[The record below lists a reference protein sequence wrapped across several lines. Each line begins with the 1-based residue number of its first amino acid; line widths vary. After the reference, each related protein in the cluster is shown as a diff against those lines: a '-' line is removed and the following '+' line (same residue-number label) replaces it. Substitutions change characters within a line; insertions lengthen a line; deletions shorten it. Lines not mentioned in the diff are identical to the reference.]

1 MNVFL
6 PPPGIY
12 HIQVGFL
19 SGKKM
24 RYQGSLVED
33 ENSDDLIKTED
44 PSRKGLFRLSHNED
58 GTISLFSLTL
68 NKYVCLN
75 PRSYSSEVGFYVGG
89 EIAKFELRQLE
100 IPSDGAVQLLVA
112 SKFLSGGYSNLY
124 LWNEEKHAKLFKFL
138 PVKS

>member
-1 MNVFL
+1 MNSFL

-19 SGKKM
+19 NGKKM

-33 ENSDDLIKTED
+33 ENSDELLKTED
-44 PSRKGLFRLSHNED
+44 PSRKGLFRLNHNDD

-68 NKYVCLN
+68 NKYLRVGTN
-75 PRSYSSEVGFYVGG
+75 RVGFYDGG

-100 IPSDGAVQLLVA
+100 IPSNGAVELLVG
-112 SKFLSGGYSNLY
+112 SRFLSVDAEDGY
-124 LWNEEKHAKLFKFL
+124 LWAEEKYAKLFEFL
-138 PVKS
+138 PVNA

>member
-1 MNVFL
+1 MNSFL

-33 ENSDDLIKTED
+33 ENSDELLKTED
-44 PSRKGLFRLSHNED
+44 PSRKGLFRLSHNDD

-68 NKYVCLN
+68 NKYLRVGTS
-75 PRSYSSEVGFYVGG
+75 RVGFYDAG

-100 IPSDGAVQLLVA
+100 IPSNGAVELLVG
-112 SKFLSGGYSNLY
+112 SRFLSVDAEDGY
-124 LWNEEKHAKLFKFL
+124 LWAEEKNAKLFEFL
-138 PVKS
+138 PVNA